1 MEDKTLQELISEY
14 LSYLRAKGKTE
25 RTLYTYGKDGQQ
37 IEAFFGPARKLINIL
52 PVHVGKF
59 YKSDE
64 LLKLSNGK
72 DRASATVNKTRRVFK
87 AMMTYALLQGYI
99 QVLPLPKEQVK

>member
-1 MEDKTLQELISEY
+1 MQEKTLQEVIPEY
-14 LSYLRAKGKTE
+14 LNSLRDKGKTE

-37 IEAFFGPARKLINIL
+37 IEAFFGPERKLVNIL

-64 LLKLSNGK
+64 LLKLPNGK
-72 DRASATVNKTRRVFK
+72 DRAPATVNKTRRVFK
-87 AMMTYALLQGYI
+87 AMMAYALEQGYI
-99 QVLPLPKEQVK
+99 KALPLPKN